1 MEQETTFWYLFG
13 VKEADCYSVIEPE
26 TGRSVLFV
34 PRHPEA
40 YKMWMYVK
48 PTEEFIKDYK
58 VDKVLYTDEIET
70 WLQDYK
76 PTTTYLFSGTDSDSG
91 LKPEEPEEKYL
102 QHCGELE
109 RETLWKL
116 ISNLRAI
123 KTEQEIDLMRYVIK
137 VASDIHI
144 KVMKST
150 KVGLTQRQMQNIFHF
165 EHSIKTDCPLFAYA
179 PICSSGRDCATLHYI
194 ENDKVFKPG
203 QMCLFDMG
211 GKWAGYCADLTV
223 TFPVDG
229 KFTEKQKNI
238 YNAVYYAHK
247 AVLETAKE
255 GVNWTDMH
263 LLAEKIILENLIKI
277 GIVNEAPMEELVEKR
292 IGAIFFPHGLGHFLG
307 LRVHDLGGYTEGH
320 ARSDKVGLRSLR
332 TRRDLLEGMV
342 ITVEPGCY
350 FIDFIIKNALEDPDR
365 AKYLNAEKIEE
376 YMEVGG
382 VRLEDNVVIRKD
394 GIENLCSIPRKWED
408 VEKIL
413 NE

>member
-13 VKEADCYSVIEPE
+13 VKEADCYAVIEPE
-26 TGRSVLFV
+26 TGSSVLFV

-165 EHSIKTDCPLFAYA
+165 
-179 PICSSGRDCATLHYI
+179 
-194 ENDKVFKPG
+194 
-203 QMCLFDMG
+203 
-211 GKWAGYCADLTV
+211 
-223 TFPVDG
+223 
-229 KFTEKQKNI
+229 
-238 YNAVYYAHK
+238 
-247 AVLETAKE
+247 
-255 GVNWTDMH
+255 
-263 LLAEKIILENLIKI
+263 
-277 GIVNEAPMEELVEKR
+277 
-292 IGAIFFPHGLGHFLG
+292 
-307 LRVHDLGGYTEGH
+307 
-320 ARSDKVGLRSLR
+320 
-332 TRRDLLEGMV
+332 
-342 ITVEPGCY
+342 
-350 FIDFIIKNALEDPDR
+350 
-365 AKYLNAEKIEE
+365 
-376 YMEVGG
+376 
-382 VRLEDNVVIRKD
+382 
-394 GIENLCSIPRKWED
+394 
-408 VEKIL
+408 
-413 NE
+413 